1 MADNN
6 ELTIRDYEELIT
18 DEMISDSKRWTVTR
32 NENASYLSGLVTVL
46 LQEAIRKLTEIAYK
60 YNCTPEQFCFQQN
73 TVLREQVASVMEE
86 LEENIM
92 ELVEQYS
99 LNETNDK
106 KRRSTLL
113 PWLMALCSKGSK
125 DLESTLHERLRQ
137 FLFDTEAQIAAM
149 KLAKYNLTK
158 ATSRALT
165 TMHSIY
171 VAPEVQAAYKKKSAA
186 MYIKSKGIHNGNV
199 GLSSSGANNVE
210 SFAYQTATLGWE
222 KMRYEEFK
230 EQNAVGFF
238 VFRGSNYHCDYCQD
252 NVGYHDISEKE
263 AMPPIHPHCQCYSV
277 PVFKKDT

>member
-1 MADNN
+1 MAENN

-18 DEMISDSKRWTVTR
+18 DEMISDSKQWTVTR

-60 YNCTPEQFCFQQN
+60 YNCNPEQFCFQQN
-73 TVLREQVASVMEE
+73 TVLREEVASVMEE

-125 DLESTLHERLRQ
+125 DLVSTLHERLRQ

-210 SFAYQTATLGWE
+210 SFAYQTATLAWE
-222 KMRYEEFK
+222 KARYERNK
-230 EQNAVGFF
+230 EDGADGYF
-238 VFRGSNYHCDYCQD
+238 VRRGSTFHC
-252 NVGYHDISEKE
+252 
-263 AMPPIHPHCQCYSV
+263 PICDDVCAVFHPIEEGMVLPVHPHCCCIAIFVKQNQ
-277 PVFKKDT
+277 